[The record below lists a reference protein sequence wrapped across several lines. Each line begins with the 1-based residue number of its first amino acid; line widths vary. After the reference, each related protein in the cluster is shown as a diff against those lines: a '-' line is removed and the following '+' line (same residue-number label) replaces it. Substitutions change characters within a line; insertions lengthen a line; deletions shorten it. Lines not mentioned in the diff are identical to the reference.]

1 MAAQNID
8 LVDEDAAD
16 LQFPK
21 DCTMTSETDF
31 EERFSDTCYICG
43 MWLREPYIT
52 CVDCKNTLICTKCFA
67 SGGERNNHYN
77 YHKYSV
83 IRNEFPLLGNWT
95 AKEELALLEAMIEFG
110 ADNWTDI
117 AKKVSSRCEEEC
129 MKHYFWFYSENSD
142 LQLQVGETFSSHR
155 VETAQ
160 QTVMTPFSRYVSNSK
175 KISDF
180 EGPDDH
186 AQLSKNS
193 YSLKL
198 KLNPYLKQQQQLYQR
213 ADLSRPL
220 FECRATQFI
229 PGYNAARGEFSVEF
243 DDSAELMVAELDSEI
258 ADPEDNDYEVL
269 TDMQVAIVE
278 AYNGRLRER
287 KRRKQIIRHHG
298 LLLLQKTIGWLQR
311 FEGTIGREIAEK
323 LTGLMRVLNG
333 KKFDFLMES
342 LHAMGETRAKIKQL
356 KELRDKGI
364 TSHRAN
370 KLYAQLSDLR
380 NQVKKDGPIL
390 SGTFLPWS
398 GANAPAVPIQT
409 SAPRKKPPPLDIMT
423 LPGYEKLTPSERELC
438 SNLRLAPLSFLDFRD
453 ILVTESRR
461 NPGSSL
467 KLAQARVL
475 IKIDVNKTRKLYD
488 FLLNEGYFTQGT

>member
-21 DCTMTSETDF
+21 DCAMTTETDS

-43 MWLREPYIT
+43 MWLREPYIS
-52 CVDCKNTLICTKCFA
+52 CVDCKNTLICTQCFA
-67 SGGERNNHYN
+67 SGGERNQHLNF
-77 YHKYSV
+77 HKYSV
-83 IRNEFPLLGNWT
+83 IRNEFPLLGNWS
-95 AKEELALLEAMIEFG
+95 AKEEMALLEAMIECG
-110 ADNWTDI
+110 AGNWADI
-117 AKKVSSRCEEEC
+117 AKNVSSRTEEDC
-129 MKHYFWFYSENSD
+129 IKHYFNYYSENSD
-142 LQLQVGETFSSHR
+142 LQLQAGETFSSHKI
-155 VETAQ
+155 EIAQ
-160 QTVMTPFSRYVSNSK
+160 QAVFAPYNRYVSNYK
-175 KISDF
+175 KISEF
-180 EGPDDH
+180 EAPDDQVK
-186 AQLSKNS
+186 QLKNND
-193 YSLKL
+193 LKKL
-198 KLNPYLKQQQQLYQR
+198 KVNPYLKQYQQLSQR

-243 DDSAELMVAELDSEI
+243 DDNAEIMVAELDSELT
-258 ADPEDNDYEVL
+258 DPDDPDYEIV

-278 AYNGRLRER
+278 AYNERLRER
-287 KRRKQIIRHHG
+287 NRRKHIIRRHG

-311 FEGTIGREIAEK
+311 FETTIGREIAEK
-323 LTGLMRVLNG
+323 LTGLMRVLSG

-356 KELRDKGI
+356 KELREKGI
-364 TSHRAN
+364 KSHRGH
-370 KLYAQLSDLR
+370 KVYARLLELR
-380 NQVKKDGPIL
+380 NQAKKDVSPL
-390 SGTFLPWS
+390 SGATLPWL
-398 GANAPAVPIQT
+398 GGNAAAVTVQT

-423 LPGYEKLTPSERELC
+423 LPGYEKLTPSERDLC